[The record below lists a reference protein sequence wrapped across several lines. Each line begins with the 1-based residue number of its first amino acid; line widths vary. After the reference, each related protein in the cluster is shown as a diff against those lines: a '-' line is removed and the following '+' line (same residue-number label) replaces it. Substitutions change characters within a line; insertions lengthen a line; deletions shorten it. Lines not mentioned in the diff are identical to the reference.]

1 MVACSW
7 IAVRGSD
14 RASVLADLEF
24 EETGRRG
31 GEDAFPLWC
40 ADLPGGWLLVE
51 SHDLEF
57 ASPARI
63 AELSRHGWAIGCL
76 VETRVMFSGA
86 RFCEQGRERWWVLHD
101 AEKGRYDLS
110 MGGDL
115 PAEFTTIRDRLF
127 REQDA
132 EGGSSS
138 DVDFIFDVPMEL
150 AEVIAGYRAEGG
162 PGAPPVMHELRPI
175 RRAGSAGLFARF
187 FRRR

>member
-7 IAVRGSD
+7 IAVRGLD
-14 RASVLADLEF
+14 RASVLASLEF
-24 EETGRRG
+24 EETGRKG
-31 GEDAFPLWC
+31 SEDAFSLWC

-76 VETRVMFSGA
+76 VEGRVMFSGV

-101 AEKGRYDLS
+101 AEKGIYDLS

-115 PAEFTTIRDRLF
+115 PVEFASTRDRLF
-127 REQDA
+127 AEQDA
-132 EGGSSS
+132 AGGSAA
-138 DVDFIFDVPMEL
+138 DVDFIFDVPMAL
-150 AEVIAGYRAEGG
+150 ADAITGYRAEGG
-162 PGAPPVMHELRPI
+162 SGERPVMTELKPI
-175 RRAGSAGLFARF
+175 RRAGSAGLFAKFLRP
-187 FRRR
+187 R